1 MSLDPAA
8 IDHLARLA
16 RLALDPADRAR
27 LGADLGR
34 TVAMMDA
41 LQQIDVD
48 GVEPLAQPHPLPAG
62 LRPDAVTET
71 DASEAL
77 LALSG
82 ASHGGY
88 YLVPRVIE

>member
-1 MSLDPAA
+1 MSLDPAV
-8 IDHLARLA
+8 IDHLARLS
-16 RLALDPADRAR
+16 RLALDDAEKVR
-27 LGADLGR
+27 LGADLAR

-41 LQQIDVD
+41 LQRIEVE
-48 GVEPLAQPHPLPAG
+48 GVAPLAQPHALPAG
-62 LRPDAVTET
+62 LRPDAVTEP

>member
-1 MSLDPAA
+1 MSLDPAV

-16 RLALDPADRAR
+16 RLSLDEGERSR

-41 LQQIDVD
+41 LQRIDVA
-48 GVEPLAQPHPLPAG
+48 GVAPLAQPHPLPPA
-62 LRPDAVTET
+62 LRTDAVTEP
-71 DASEAL
+71 DASAAL
-77 LALSG
+77 LALS
-82 ASHGGY
+82 AAAHGGY

>member
-16 RLALDPADRAR
+16 RLSLAEADKAR
-27 LGADLGR
+27 LGADLAR

-41 LQQIDVD
+41 LQKIDVD

-62 LRPDAVTET
+62 LRPDAVTEA

-77 LALSG
+77 LALAG
-82 ASHGGY
+82 ATHGGY